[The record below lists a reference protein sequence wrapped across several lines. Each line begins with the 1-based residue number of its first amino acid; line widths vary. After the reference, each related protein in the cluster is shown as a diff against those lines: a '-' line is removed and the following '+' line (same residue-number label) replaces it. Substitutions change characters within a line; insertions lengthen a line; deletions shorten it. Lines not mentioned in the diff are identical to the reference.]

1 MGILNHT
8 NAMQVSFLKRD
19 LNLLFAVLLAFFAF
33 LPVFTSSD
41 LLEFI
46 SAFGVITL
54 AFMWRQMKKPPR
66 EDQISINQCETDYTP
81 ASNTPFLQEILPVW
95 QNHVLSV
102 KGQTETSVGQ
112 LIESFSSIIEQFDAA
127 GFVSQDGGNESSS
140 HAATMNLL
148 QICRNELQPVI
159 AHLETMI
166 ENENNLMSTINNLAK
181 STVALKDMADSV
193 TVIAAQTNLLAINAS
208 IEAARAGVHGRGFAV
223 VAAEVRRLSL
233 ISADTGK
240 TITLRVG
247 EIGKVVKETLDIAQ
261 RANEQDKAIL
271 LRSGNVVK
279 AVLGHVQS
287 LGDAATLMREQGE
300 VIRHEVENLLVTLQ
314 YQDRVSQTLGVLDR
328 DISKLTNF
336 ISQDMALP
344 TPEEWLNELEK
355 YYTMEDQ
362 FVHHPTKNARIKPTV
377 PTESDITFF

>member
-1 MGILNHT
+1 MGIFHHF
-8 NAMQVSFLKRD
+8 NAVQDSFSKKPLSG
-19 LNLLFAVLLAFFAF
+19 LVALLLLFFAF
-33 LPVFTSSD
+33 LPVFMRPSF
-41 LLEFI
+41 LEFI
-46 SAFGVITL
+46 SAFGVIIL
-54 AFMWRQMKKPPR
+54 ASIWRYLKKP
-66 EDQISINQCETDYTP
+66 EKKEQILTNQVEPDYTA
-81 ASNTPFLQEILPVW
+81 ASNTAFLQEILPVW
-95 QNHVLSV
+95 QSHVLSI

-127 GFVSQDGGNESSS
+127 GFVSQDGENESSS

-166 ENENNLMSTINNLAK
+166 ENENNLMNTINNLAK
-181 STVALKDMADSV
+181 STAALKDMADSV
-193 TVIAAQTNLLAINAS
+193 TIIAAQTNLLAINAS

-240 TITLRVG
+240 TITVRVG
-247 EIGKVVKETLDIAQ
+247 EIGKDVKETLNIAQ
-261 RANEQDKAIL
+261 KAREHDKTIL
-271 LRSGNVVK
+271 LRSKSVVE

-287 LGDAATLMREQGE
+287 LGDAATTMREQGE

-336 ISQDMALP
+336 ISQDMVLP
-344 TPEEWLNELEK
+344 
-355 YYTMEDQ
+355 
-362 FVHHPTKNARIKPTV
+362 
-377 PTESDITFF
+377 